1 MVEVLDHLGQL
12 FVHFF
17 DLLWVGRPTNRSRC
31 DYQYIP
37 TLEHDH
43 LLPLT

>member
-1 MVEVLDHLGQL
+1 MVEVLNHLGQL

-31 DYQYIP
+31 DRQHMS
-37 TLEHDH
+37 TEEHDS